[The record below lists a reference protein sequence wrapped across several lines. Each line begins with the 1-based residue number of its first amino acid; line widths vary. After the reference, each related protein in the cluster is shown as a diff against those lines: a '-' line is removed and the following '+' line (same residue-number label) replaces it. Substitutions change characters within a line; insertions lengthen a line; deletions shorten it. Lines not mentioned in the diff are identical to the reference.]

1 MRHPHRPTGIPPYVK
16 VLATLHFYATGSYQ
30 LAAPQGYHFAMSQP
44 SMSRCINETTN
55 VIHEHFVPVWIV
67 FLRINVERNKIKE
80 VTTMTNRTRD
90 TMVCYGPTGGAAGE
104 WSGVGRGE
112 VGGEVAHR

>member
-1 MRHPHRPTGIPPYVK
+1 MTNRTRDTMVCYGPTGGAAGEWSGVGRGEVEEKSLILSARPERGQ
-16 VLATLHFYATGSYQ
+16 TL
-30 LAAPQGYHFAMSQP
+30 
-44 SMSRCINETTN
+44 
-55 VIHEHFVPVWIV
+55 
-67 FLRINVERNKIKE
+67 
-80 VTTMTNRTRD
+80 TTMTNRTRD